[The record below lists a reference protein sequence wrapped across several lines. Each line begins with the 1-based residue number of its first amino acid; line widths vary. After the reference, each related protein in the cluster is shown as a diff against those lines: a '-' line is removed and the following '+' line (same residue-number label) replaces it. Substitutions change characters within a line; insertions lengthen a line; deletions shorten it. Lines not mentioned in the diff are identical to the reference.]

1 MQRTGKFIA
10 HYRKFRF
17 PKFMFFFV
25 IIFLYWNCRHLPI
38 FFAILWKLELWM
50 WENAETAAVF
60 APSHKILCF

>member
-17 PKFMFFFV
+17 PKFMFKKIFFSV
-25 IIFLYWNCRHLPI
+25 LELQASPI
-38 FFAILWKLELWM
+38 FFAILWKLELWI

-60 APSHKILCF
+60 ALSHKILCF